1 MEPEEE
7 PAVHSLGHW
16 GVEDDEMD
24 VGMEF
29 DDPINDVHVLSV
41 LRPACVKGRVNG
53 KYTKLIM
60 DSGASI
66 SVIKTEY
73 LQEVLPQW
81 RARATAYRGKRI
93 LTAAGHYL
101 TTRGCISLPVH
112 LGKRVFTLTFVIT
125 DELPHPVLIGTDT
138 MLPLNI
144 DLLFSRRVVMIDGVD
159 CCPLSVKQPFFK
171 QGGATVNACTIP
183 AEHAAVVWVTV
194 PDNLEHEMWMAE
206 GIDKLLQVARTLL
219 RPDKVRQVP
228 VQIMNLS
235 LTDIEIPANKLI
247 VKLSPVTD
255 TTNPIPTEE
264 AEEQDVKITAE
275 IDEAVK
281 KTKLSEAHKAKLKEF
296 LTKRKRVFREPA
308 SLGQANVPP
317 VSIRTTTDRPIAQL
331 L

>member
-1 MEPEEE
+1 M
-7 PAVHSLGHW
+7 HSLGNW
-16 GVEDDEMD
+16 GVEDDETD
-24 VGMEF
+24 VGMEY

-41 LRPACVKGRVNG
+41 LYLACVKERVNG

-125 DELPHPVLIGTDT
+125 DELPHPVLIDTDT

-159 CCPLSVKQPFFK
+159 CCPLSVKQPFF
-171 QGGATVNACTIP
+171 
-183 AEHAAVVWVTV
+183 E
-194 PDNLEHEMWMAE
+194 
-206 GIDKLLQVARTLL
+206 
-219 RPDKVRQVP
+219 
-228 VQIMNLS
+228 
-235 LTDIEIPANKLI
+235 
-247 VKLSPVTD
+247 
-255 TTNPIPTEE
+255 
-264 AEEQDVKITAE
+264 
-275 IDEAVK
+275 
-281 KTKLSEAHKAKLKEF
+281 
-296 LTKRKRVFREPA
+296 
-308 SLGQANVPP
+308 
-317 VSIRTTTDRPIAQL
+317 
-331 L
+331 